1 MTGNGL
7 PMTCY
12 GLHAAATVLDALAAG
27 ETPERA
33 TFQAG
38 AQALDRLCRA
48 MPKRDFLDAAA
59 ALNALEA
66 GIVLLARLDD
76 AGRKRVGDLAK
87 VIRREALASNLH
99 LVSVGS

>member
-1 MTGNGL
+1 
-7 PMTCY
+7 
-12 GLHAAATVLDALAAG
+12 
-27 ETPERA
+27 
-33 TFQAG
+33 
-38 AQALDRLCRA
+38 